1 MTCDYR
7 FFGTERIQQADNV
20 ARQMEQGVLIHGVG
34 PVCLAI
40 ATHIWRDHMK
50 ASFRERSQLMPP
62 GIPRFG
68 EPMTQDDE
76 RTGATLGDVHADA
89 VCFNET
95 MFEFEHGI

>member
-1 MTCDYR
+1 VTCDHC
-7 FFGTERIQQADNV
+7 FFDAESVQQANDV
-20 ARQMEQGVLIHGVG
+20 TYQMQQRVLLDCLG
-34 PVCLAI
+34 PVGLPI

-50 ASFRERSQLMPP
+50 ASSRKRLQLMPP

-76 RTGATLGDVHADA
+76 WTSTALGEVHADA

-95 MFEFEHGI
+95 MFEFEHSG